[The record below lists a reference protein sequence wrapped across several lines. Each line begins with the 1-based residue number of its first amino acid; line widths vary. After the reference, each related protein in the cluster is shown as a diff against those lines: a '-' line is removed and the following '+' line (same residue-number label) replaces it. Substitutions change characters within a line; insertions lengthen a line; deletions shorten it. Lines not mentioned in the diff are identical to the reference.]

1 MEEGGPP
8 ANPALADLLARAAG
22 GGDPGLHGR
31 ICAEVLRSKLL
42 VETAPGEQPEDGPGL
57 VMLRGSDGRVGLP
70 VFSGLEALKRWKP
83 GCEAVASIP
92 AQGLFQAARRAGVDA
107 VILDVPV
114 PAWEFDEEEIAA
126 FAEGRVPP
134 PPVPEETMIR
144 VEVSAPQA
152 VPAQGQLAALRAAL
166 EPHPEILA
174 AYLFSVTL
182 PGRERSLCLGLLL
195 AGGPDSFEEVS
206 QAASAR
212 GMTLPET
219 IAGLKYSTPP
229 LEPGLL
235 DGARKFG
242 LKLFDRAA

>member
-1 MEEGGPP
+1 MGESGPP
-8 ANPALADLLARAAG
+8 SNTVLADLLARAAG

-42 VETAPGEQPEDGPGL
+42 VETSAPPHSPEGPGF
-57 VMLRGSDGRVGLP
+57 VMLRGEDGRVGLP
-70 VFSGLEALKRWKP
+70 VFSGLDALKRWKP
-83 GCEAVASIP
+83 DCDTVAAIP
-92 AQGLFQAARRAGVDA
+92 AVGLFQTAKRAGVDA

-114 PAWEFDEEEIAA
+114 PAWEFGAEEIAA

-134 PPVPEETMIR
+134 PPVPEETMVR

-152 VPAQGQLAALRAAL
+152 VPVAGQLAALRAAL
-166 EPHPEILA
+166 EPNPEILA

-195 AGGPDSFEEVS
+195 EGGPDSFDAVS
-206 QAASAR
+206 AAASER
-212 GMTLPET
+212 GMSLPET

-235 DGARKFG
+235 DSARKFG
-242 LKLFDRAA
+242 LKLFDRS

>member
-1 MEEGGPP
+1 MGEEGPP
-8 ANPALADLLARAAG
+8 TNSALADLLARAAG

-42 VETAPGEQPEDGPGL
+42 VETAPAADPAEGPGL
-57 VMLRGSDGRVGLP
+57 VMLRGADGRVGLP
-70 VFSGLEALKRWKP
+70 VFSGLDALKRWKP
-83 GCEAVASIP
+83 GCETVAAIP
-92 AQGLFQAARRAGVDA
+92 AVGLFQTARRAGVDT

-114 PAWEFDEEEIAA
+114 PAWEFGAEEIAA
-126 FAEGRVPP
+126 FAEGRLPP
-134 PPVPEETMIR
+134 PPVPEETMVR

-166 EPHPEILA
+166 EPNPEILA

-195 AGGPDSFEEVS
+195 AEGPDSFDAVS
-206 QAASAR
+206 QAASER
-212 GMTLPET
+212 GMALPET

-235 DGARKFG
+235 DGARRFG
-242 LKLFDRAA
+242 LKLFDRSV

>member
-1 MEEGGPP
+1 MTDDGPP
-8 ANPALADLLARAAG
+8 ASTPLTDLLARAAG

-42 VETAPGEQPEDGPGL
+42 VETAPSEDGSDGPGL
-57 VMLRGSDGRVGLP
+57 VMLRGEDGRVGLP

-83 GCEAVASIP
+83 DCDMVAAIP
-92 AQGLFQAARRAGVDA
+92 AVGLFETALRAGVDA

-114 PAWEFDEEEIAA
+114 PAWEFGAEEIAA
-126 FAEGRVPP
+126 FAAGRIPP
-134 PPVPEETMIR
+134 PPVPEETMVR

-182 PGRERSLCLGLLL
+182 PGRERALCLGLLL
-195 AGGPDSFEEVS
+195 AGGPESFDEVS
-206 QAASAR
+206 RTASER
-212 GMTLPET
+212 GMALPDT

-235 DGARKFG
+235 DGARKYG
-242 LKLFDRAA
+242 LKLFDKS